1 MIWSSSGP
9 PPVESKPSRSW
20 CLCCPPN
27 SRCPSW
33 LRNTSIPARPS
44 HLAEILGRRTTL
56 PVQTVAEGEAQLLTP
71 GVVYVVPPNQDVEIA
86 DDAVSARM
94 GTAGHPMPSVDRLL
108 TSAAEACGERLI
120 AVILT
125 GSGSDGAVG
134 AQAVKAAGGTVVIED
149 PETASYPSM
158 PASLA
163 SSTVDLVAPLTRLG
177 ALLGELVAGDY
188 APAEPEDE
196 APLAALLAQVHDQS
210 GIDFAQYK
218 RPTILRRL
226 QRRMAATES
235 RSLSEY
241 LRYLRQDPEEYG
253 RLVASFLIKVTEF
266 FRDPAVWS
274 DLRERVLPELI
285 TTARARDRHLRVW
298 SAGCATGEEPYSLAM
313 LLCEALGDELAQFTV
328 HIYGTDV
335 DAHAI
340 DFARRGLY
348 SPAAVAGVPRPLAE
362 RYFTTPR
369 RGCRWCPGCAAS

>member
-1 MIWSSSGP
+1 MLALVVAGQRNQEIADRLVISQATVKYHVQRLFSKVGVNTRTELVAAALQPPGGVKEILKWPSHRTQRSRSMIWSSSGP

-27 SRCPSW
+27 SRCRSW

-226 QRRMAATES
+226 QRRH
-235 RSLSEY
+235 
-241 LRYLRQDPEEYG
+241 G
-253 RLVASFLIKVTEF
+253 CH
-266 FRDPAVWS
+266 
-274 DLRERVLPELI
+274 REP
-285 TTARARDRHLRVW
+285 
-298 SAGCATGEEPYSLAM
+298 
-313 LLCEALGDELAQFTV
+313 
-328 HIYGTDV
+328 
-335 DAHAI
+335 
-340 DFARRGLY
+340 
-348 SPAAVAGVPRPLAE
+348 
-362 RYFTTPR
+362 
-369 RGCRWCPGCAAS
+369 